1 MVTETLLKKIRILFI
16 EDDDVQRSEF
26 SIFLKRRFDKVY
38 LSKNGEEGFRKYIEQ
53 KPDMILTDLRM
64 PKVNGLELVKKIRT
78 LDRLIPIII
87 ITAINDK
94 ETILKSVDIGITN
107 YIVKPIN
114 VKELMNALEEASKT
128 LLEIDS
134 DKFSSMIDKNKINN
148 LKNELTKYIKKETG
162 KGPTDIRISLKKKNL
177 HITIYNNLT
186 VYEKNMI
193 KYDKNIALV
202 DHNRNVFFR
211 DRFNFLEEIIESQ
224 IDISLKF
231 IDVKS
236 NSYIG
241 ECILIFEL

>member
-16 EDDDVQRSEF
+16 EDDDVQRSECN
-26 SIFLKRRFDKVY
+26 IFLKRRFAKVY
-38 LSKNGEEGFRKYIEQ
+38 LSKNGEEGFKKYIEQ

-64 PKVNGLELVKKIRT
+64 PKVNGLELVKKIRK

-114 VKELMNALEEASKT
+114 IKELIGALEEASKT

-134 DKFSSMIDKNKINN
+134 DKFSSIIDKNKINN
-148 LKNELTKYIKKETG
+148 LKNELTKYIKNETG
-162 KGPTDIRISLKKKNL
+162 KGPGDINIILEKRKLY
-177 HITIYNNLT
+177 ITITNNLT
-186 VYEKNMI
+186 IFEKNMI
-193 KYDKNIALV
+193 KDEKNIALV
-202 DHNRNVFFR
+202 DHNRNVFFK
-211 DRFNFLEEIIESQ
+211 DRLDFLEEIVKDQ
-224 IDISLKF
+224 IDLSLEL

-236 NSYIG
+236 NSNLD